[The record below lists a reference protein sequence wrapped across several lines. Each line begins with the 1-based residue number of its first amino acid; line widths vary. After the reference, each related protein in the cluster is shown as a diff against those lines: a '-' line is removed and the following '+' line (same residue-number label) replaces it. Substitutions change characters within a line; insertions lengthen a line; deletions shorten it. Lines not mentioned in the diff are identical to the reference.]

1 MIELTRLNGSPLI
14 LNCDLI
20 KTCEASP
27 DTMITLLNG
36 EKLIVRD
43 GLKQVVQRVLA
54 YRARLL
60 ATAAEQ
66 LPRMTTA
73 TAIDNCAAL
82 EACVQAE
89 KASLDSARGER

>member
-1 MIELTRLNGSPLI
+1 
-14 LNCDLI
+14 
-20 KTCEASP
+20 
-27 DTMITLLNG
+27 MITLLNG

-66 LPRMTTA
+66 LPRLSTA
-73 TAIDNCAAL
+73 AAIDVCAAAD
-82 EACVQAE
+82 ACAQTE
-89 KASLDSARGER
+89 RASLDSARGER

>member
-1 MIELTRLNGSPLI
+1 MIELTRLNGTPLV

-60 ATAAEQ
+60 AAAAEQ
-66 LPRMTTA
+66 LPRLSAA
-73 TAIDNCAAL
+73 TAIDFCAAVD
-82 EACVQAE
+82 ACSQAE
-89 KASLDSARGER
+89 KASQDSARGER